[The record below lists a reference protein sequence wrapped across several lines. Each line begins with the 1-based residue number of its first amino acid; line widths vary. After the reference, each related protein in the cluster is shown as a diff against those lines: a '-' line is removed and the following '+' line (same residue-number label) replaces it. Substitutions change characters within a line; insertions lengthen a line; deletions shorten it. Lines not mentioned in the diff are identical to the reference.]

1 MPSDIEQLET
11 IKSIV
16 WDYQIDEEG
25 LLNVLLGVQ
34 DKEGPFDQEKI
45 FIRVLE
51 RLPWHKILQILG
63 RERVKQL
70 LTSNLI
76 AKLRFP
82 EQRDRYER
90 IRKILYG
97 EPISFSGWDPSHR
110 EKYKRSLLSN
120 RWHRYI

>member
-1 MPSDIEQLET
+1 MPSDPKQLEA
-11 IKSIV
+11 IKSVV
-16 WDYQIDEEG
+16 WDYKVDAQG
-25 LLNVLLGVQ
+25 LLNVLLGLQ
-34 DKEGPFDQEKI
+34 EKEGPFNQEKI
-45 FIRVLE
+45 FLRVLE

-63 RERVKQL
+63 REGVKKL
-70 LTSNLI
+70 LTPNRI

-97 EPISFSGWDPSHR
+97 EPISFSGWDPRHR

-120 RWHRYI
+120 RWHRFI